1 MNNIQDFITGSQLFR
16 TFKVDDLLFAEF
28 KCPIEASSD
37 SVWCSNNFFAFI
49 LTGETV
55 IKTPH
60 QDYPFR
66 PEECVF
72 VKKGSILIESE
83 FQEDFCELMVFVP
96 DDFIRAVIHKHKFKQ
111 EKNSTS
117 TGSDTVY
124 PFGNDDVLRAY
135 FHSLLS
141 YFNLSEPPPMA
152 LLKLKFEELIVTIL
166 SNSKHQSLHSYFYAI
181 AKSSKPS
188 IAEIMDRNF
197 TSNLSQSEFARLCT
211 RSLSTFKQEFQTV
224 FNSTPGKWL
233 LEKRLE
239 YSRFLIQTTDKSIDD
254 ICIRSGF
261 ENKSHFIRVFK
272 NKYGSTPG
280 KYK

>member
-1 MNNIQDFITGSQLFR
+1 MNNIQDFIAGSQLFR
-16 TFKVDDLLFAEF
+16 TFKIDDLLFAEF

-37 SVWCSNNFFAFI
+37 SVWCTNNFFAFI
-49 LTGETV
+49 VTGETLV
-55 IKTPH
+55 KTP
-60 QDYPFR
+60 QRNYPLK

-96 DDFIRAVIHKHKFKQ
+96 DDFIRSVIHKFKLD
-111 EKNSTS
+111 KDSASTK
-117 TGSDTVY
+117 SDTVY

-141 YFNLSEPPPMA
+141 YFNLAEPPPLT

-166 SNSKHQSLHSYFYAI
+166 SNPNHQALHSYFYEV

-188 IAEIMDRNF
+188 IAEIMERNF
-197 TSNLSQSEFARLCT
+197 TSNLSQSEFARLCA
-211 RSLSTFKQEFQTV
+211 RSLSSFKKEFQAT

-239 YSRFLIQTTDKSIDD
+239 YSRFLIQTSDKSIDE
-254 ICIRSGF
+254 ICINCGF

-272 NKYGSTPG
+272 NKFGSTPG